1 MTGQAINR
9 ETFERIVLENLPV
22 LHAYARRLTKGRS
35 TDDLVQDTV
44 LKALRSLGQY
54 RAGTNFKAW
63 IFKIMTNHYIDN
75 YRKRD
80 RMPSEVPIDEVF
92 GLESRREPGTALD
105 DVATVTD
112 PAALA
117 RVLPD
122 PLLRALD
129 ALPETHRETV
139 LLRDLGGFAYKEIAD
154 ILECPIGTVMSR
166 LHYSRNEL
174 KKTLQSHARAEG
186 FLPESEES

>member
-1 MTGQAINR
+1 MTGQAITR
-9 ETFERIVLENLPV
+9 ETFERIVLENLPL

-80 RMPSEVPIDEVF
+80 RMPSEVPIEEVF
-92 GLESRREPGTALD
+92 GLESRGGGNALD
-105 DVATVTD
+105 DVDTVTD
-112 PAALA
+112 PAELA

-122 PLLRALD
+122 PLVRALD
-129 ALPETHRETV
+129 SLPDTHRNTV

-154 ILECPIGTVMSR
+154 ILDCPIGTVMSR

-186 FLPESEES
+186 FLPDTEES